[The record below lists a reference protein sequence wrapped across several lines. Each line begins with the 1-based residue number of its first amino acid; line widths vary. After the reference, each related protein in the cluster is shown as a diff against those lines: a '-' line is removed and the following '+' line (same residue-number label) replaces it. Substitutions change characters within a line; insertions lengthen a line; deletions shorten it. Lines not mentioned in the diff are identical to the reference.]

1 MLETYVCWLL
11 LFLIWGPMNK
21 VTMKLFGW
29 KFDSDPQAQEDYDN
43 EQARRIE
50 ASQKLMQSQINPPK
64 MKE

>member
-1 MLETYVCWLL
+1 
-11 LFLIWGPMNK
+11 MNK

-29 KFDSDPQAQEDYDN
+29 KFDSDSQTQEDYDN

>member
-1 MLETYVCWLL
+1 MLEYYVCLALVFVLWES
-11 LFLIWGPMNK
+11 ISK

-29 KFDSDPQAQEDYDN
+29 KFDSDPQTQEDFDN

-64 MKE
+64 LKE